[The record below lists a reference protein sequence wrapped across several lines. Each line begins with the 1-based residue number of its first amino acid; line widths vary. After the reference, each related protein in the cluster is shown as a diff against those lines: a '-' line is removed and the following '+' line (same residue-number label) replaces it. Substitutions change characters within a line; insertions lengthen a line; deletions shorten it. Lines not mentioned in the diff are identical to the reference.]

1 MATNC
6 RIGEIIY
13 MFYQFLF
20 FINYIYII
28 KQNTLTFFYWKTF
41 NGYIFLYKRIR
52 FVGKELL
59 ELFMFAKVHT
69 KKTFTKYL
77 HDKNIRSF
85 HWSYT
90 KKNSFYFLKASVF
103 PFFSCVKIKYKVILQ
118 PIIWL
123 IIILFFF
130 L

>member
-69 KKTFTKYL
+69 K
-77 HDKNIRSF
+77 NI
-85 HWSYT
+85 Y
-90 KKNSFYFLKASVF
+90 KI
-103 PFFSCVKIKYKVILQ
+103 FS
-118 PIIWL
+118 W
-123 IIILFFF
+123 
-130 L
+130 